1 MHTQQTQNSF
11 PDPKRYRDLLILLC
25 SKQDNIVSKRPSI
38 RIEQTEQNR
47 EQGTRNRGIR
57 GTGKQEEQGEPGNG
71 GKRVTGGKGG

>member
-25 SKQDNIVSKRPSI
+25 SKQDNTVSKCPSI

-47 EQGTRNRGIR
+47 EQGTRNKENRGTR
-57 GTGKQEEQGEPGNG
+57 GTGEWREKGNR
-71 GKRVTGGKGG
+71 GKRGIGETR